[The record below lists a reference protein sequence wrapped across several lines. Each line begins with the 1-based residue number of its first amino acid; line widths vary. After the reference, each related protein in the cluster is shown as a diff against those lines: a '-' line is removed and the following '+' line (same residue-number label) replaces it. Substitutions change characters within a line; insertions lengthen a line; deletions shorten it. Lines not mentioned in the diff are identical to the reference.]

1 MCYFGLVI
9 KARAVC
15 ELLRLKSSVFLKCTI
30 GVFEFKVK
38 VFKCGR
44 EEIRRWT
51 TTRDYIMADR
61 ANWKE
66 KKVRCCV
73 RVST

>member
-1 MCYFGLVI
+1 LVI

-38 VFKCGR
+38 VFKCGEKR
-44 EEIRRWT
+44 FDGGQLPEIT
-51 TTRDYIMADR
+51 
-61 ANWKE
+61 
-66 KKVRCCV
+66 
-73 RVST
+73 